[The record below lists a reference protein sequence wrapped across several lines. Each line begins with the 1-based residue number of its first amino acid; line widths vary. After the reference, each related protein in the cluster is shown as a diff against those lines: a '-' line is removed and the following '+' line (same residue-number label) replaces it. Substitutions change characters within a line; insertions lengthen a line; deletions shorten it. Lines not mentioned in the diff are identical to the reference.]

1 MSNFSVALLVV
12 SHKLTFVI
20 GTVSDNITAPLVL
33 AGGIFWTTLGQNFT
47 PANVFTTLA
56 VVALIGLG
64 LDALITDY
72 FLIQSGKAC
81 IERVQDYLAQ
91 EEIEDPRQSVLHSEL
106 PEKATQEERVEEFE
120 EKPIAN
126 GERPSNCMIE
136 LRDATISP
144 QGADEA
150 VLAAVTLGVDRGELA
165 MMIGPTGCGKT
176 TLLQTFLGETNVTAK
191 SLYVRPGQIAY
202 CVQTAWV
209 WNETIQ
215 ANIIGESPVN
225 MAWYEEVVEALLLKR
240 DFGRLAK
247 GDQTKAG
254 SNGGNLSGGQ
264 KHRVVREILICF
276 FIAHGLL
283 ILYHRLWHGHSMPRH
298 RCSSWTITFHH
309 WTGKQPQRYSL
320 AYLER
325 MVFSE
330 GPAQQLLWQPTPVG
344 LQVIVTVC
352 SPC

>member
-1 MSNFSVALLVV
+1 M
-12 SHKLTFVI
+12 I

-33 AGGIFWTTLGQNFT
+33 AGGIFWTTLGENFT

-81 IERVQDYLAQ
+81 IERIQDYLAQ
-91 EEIEDPRQSVLHSEL
+91 EEIEDSRQSTLQSEL
-106 PEKATQEERVEEFE
+106 TEKATNEECVEELT
-120 EKPIAN
+120 EKPMAN
-126 GERPSNCMIE
+126 GERSSNCMVE
-136 LRDATISP
+136 LRDASITP

-150 VLAAVTLGVDRGELA
+150 VMTAVTFEVNRKELA
-165 MMIGPTGCGKT
+165 MMIGPTGCGKS
-176 TLLQTFLGETNVTAK
+176 TLLQTILGETNVSAK
-191 SLYVRPGQIAY
+191 SLYVGPGQIAY
-202 CVQTAWV
+202 CGQTAWI

-225 MAWYEEVVEALLLKR
+225 MAWYEEVVEALLLKK

-264 KHRVVREILICF
+264 KHRVVREILIVILHCSSP
-276 FIAHGLL
+276 AN
-283 ILYHRLWHGHSMPRH
+283 LYHRLWHGHSMPRH
-298 RCSSWTITFHH
+298 RSSSWTTTFRL
-309 WTGKQPQRYSL
+309 WTGKQLQRYSF

-325 MVFSE
+325 MVLSE
-330 GPAQQLLWQPTPVG
+330 GPAQQSLWQLTPVG
-344 LQVIVTVC
+344 LHGIITIC